1 METTARK
8 RFTSEYAYNY
18 IPEEQPQRVRRTRQR
33 PLDVPQTAPKTKPG
47 SDVLSR
53 ETLRLLVLAT
63 IAIGII
69 LIGTV
74 IINAHTSKL
83 QYSINQLEKQNEII
97 QTEINLLNVKIG
109 SNTSIQELETYA
121 TGELSMHYPEGN
133 ECIHLA
139 SMEAPSGLADMIK
152 QKAYA

>member
-33 PLDVPQTAPKTKPG
+33 PVDVPQTEPKKKQG

-69 LIGTV
+69 LIGAV

-83 QYSINQLEKQNEII
+83 QYSINQLEKQN
-97 QTEINLLNVKIG
+97 G
-109 SNTSIQELETYA
+109 
-121 TGELSMHYPEGN
+121 
-133 ECIHLA
+133 
-139 SMEAPSGLADMIK
+139 
-152 QKAYA
+152 